1 MLPAILHTLF
11 ILFGI
16 VFLYLTCQHNNCLF
30 TTDVQ
35 GLVNKS
41 NLLALYN
48 QCTLLSVAGFY
59 MVTFLL
65 SLIPGSAN
73 QSLRRNAMGS
83 LAFILS
89 FLASKNYYNLSAS
102 TILESLPQFLLPN
115 ILVGFLVAVLVAYQ
129 TRGIRANTGLLAHFF
144 SGASTS
150 VTLAGVNVKIW
161 LNRAVALT
169 TIVLNCLALE
179 ASFEKNQAL
188 SHTLVLVA
196 VCQIV
201 YSFELLWNESNML
214 HSYEFV
220 NIKTGWM
227 YLLTLTNPLLL
238 FIITHIV
245 LIAG

>member
-1 MLPAILHTLF
+1 M
-11 ILFGI
+11 
-16 VFLYLTCQHNNCLF
+16 
-30 TTDVQ
+30 
-35 GLVNKS
+35 
-41 NLLALYN
+41 
-48 QCTLLSVAGFY
+48 
-59 MVTFLL
+59 TFLL
-65 SLIPGSAN
+65 SLIPTGAN

-83 LAFILS
+83 LAFVLS

-102 TILESLPQFLLPN
+102 MVLNNLTQFLLPN
-115 ILVGFLVAVLVAYQ
+115 ILIGFIVAILVAYQ
-129 TRGIRANTGLLAHFF
+129 TRGLRGNTGLLAHFF
-144 SGASTS
+144 TGASTTVS
-150 VTLAGVNVKIW
+150 LAGVNVKIW

-169 TIVLNCLALE
+169 MIVLNCLALE

-245 LIAG
+245 TVSR